1 MHMVLNLLDNGIKYN
16 RPGGTVML
24 TNEVK
29 QDEHGHDRMII
40 KVSDTGIGIPDDARE
55 RIFDPFYTVSSDRS
69 RVHGG
74 TGLGLSLVRNLAEK
88 QHGSVQLAESG
99 PGGSTFVIVL
109 PMNRPQS
116 TEVISTEESSD
127 LE

>member
-16 RPGGTVML
+16 KPGGTVTL
-24 TNEVK
+24 SNEVK
-29 QDEHGHDRMII
+29 QDPYGQDRMII

-55 RIFDPFYTVSSDRS
+55 RIFDPFYTVSDRS

-99 PGGSTFVIVL
+99 PGGSTFVIAL

-116 TEVISTEESSD
+116 SEVISTEESSD